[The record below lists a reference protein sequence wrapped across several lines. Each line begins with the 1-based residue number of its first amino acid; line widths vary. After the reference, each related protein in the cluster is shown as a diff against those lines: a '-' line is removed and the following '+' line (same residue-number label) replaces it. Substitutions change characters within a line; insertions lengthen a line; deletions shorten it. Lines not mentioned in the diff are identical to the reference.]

1 MRVAFLTSEDAR
13 RPIAWSGTPYYMAR
27 ALAREFGDVAY
38 LGPVFSL
45 VDFASRVRGR
55 ISRALLGRRHPHDHG
70 MALAREY
77 GAIFGRRIPPGTDL
91 LVAPAASTQTAF
103 LETDVPILY
112 TSDATFR
119 LMHDY
124 YPAYSNLDPGYARGA
139 DEIERRAL
147 ERAALAIYPSEWA
160 ARSAREHY
168 RFPAERIRVIP
179 YGANL
184 SRAPSREEVLSARKD
199 DELRLLLLGTNWERK
214 GGPLAFRTAARLR
227 EAGLPARLTVCG
239 CVPPSSDR
247 AEWMDVV
254 PRLDKRDPAQ
264 EAALSRLL
272 LAASFLFVPSR
283 SECYGIVFCE
293 ASAHGTPSIA
303 TDTGGIAGAVRHGEN
318 GFLLPPDATPDD
330 FARTIAGAF
339 ADRDGY
345 RRLVAASRD
354 AYEARLNWDAWA
366 RAVRVEAERLLGGAG
381 PANRGGTQA
390 AS

>member
-1 MRVAFLTSEDAR
+1 MKIAFLTSEDAR

-27 ALAREFGDVAY
+27 ALARELGEVAY
-38 LGPVFSL
+38 LGPVFSF
-45 VDFASRVRGR
+45 VDFAGRVRGR
-55 ISRALLGRRHPHDHG
+55 ISQALLGRRRPHDHG

-77 GAIFGRRIPPGTDL
+77 GTIFRRRIPAGTDL
-91 LVAPAASTQTAF
+91 IVAPATSTQTAF

-112 TSDATFR
+112 TSDATFD
-119 LMHDY
+119 LMRDY
-124 YPAYSNLDPGYARGA
+124 YPVYSHLAPGYARGA

-147 ERAALAIYPSEWA
+147 ARAALAVYPSEWA

-168 RFPAERIRVIP
+168 GVPAGRIRVIP

-184 SRAPSREEVLSARKD
+184 SKAPTREEALLAPKD
-199 DELRLLLLGTNWERK
+199 DELRLLLVGMNWERK
-214 GGPLAFRTAARLR
+214 GGPIVFRTASLLR
-227 EAGLPARLTVCG
+227 DAGLPVRLTVCG
-239 CVPPSSDR
+239 CVPPPSCR
-247 AEWMDVV
+247 AEWMEVI
-254 PRLDKRDPAQ
+254 PRLDKRIPA
-264 EAALSRLL
+264 EEETLSRLL

-318 GFLLPPDATPDD
+318 GFLLPPDASPDD
-330 FARTIAGAF
+330 FARTIAEAF

-345 RRLVAASRD
+345 RRLVAASRG

-366 RAVRVEAERLLGGAG
+366 RAVRVEAEGLLGGPG
-381 PANRGGTQA
+381 PANPGGTQA